1 MFKPPKLS
9 MSLYLSTVLCPQGKV
24 SWEINKRDRDFMA
37 EASEGTNEAS
47 LRPFG
52 TVVSEQYFVGGES
65 LLGLA
70 KRKQM
75 LGTAELPGT

>member
-1 MFKPPKLS
+1 

-52 TVVSEQYFVGGES
+52 TVVSEQYFVGGGIS
-65 LLGLA
+65 FGLGQEEA
-70 KRKQM
+70 N
-75 LGTAELPGT
+75 AWDC

>member
-1 MFKPPKLS
+1 
-9 MSLYLSTVLCPQGKV
+9 
-24 SWEINKRDRDFMA
+24 MA

>member
-1 MFKPPKLS
+1 
-9 MSLYLSTVLCPQGKV
+9 
-24 SWEINKRDRDFMA
+24 MA

-52 TVVSEQYFVGGES
+52 TVVSEQYFVGES

-70 KRKQM
+70 QRKQM
-75 LGTAELPGT
+75 LGTAELPGTRGSPRGGG